1 LADKSAIMTNHD
13 GLASRW
19 GDSLADP
26 SGAAFAEIVSAD
38 VVLEGSVFALP
49 IRGRQAVWATLRAA
63 AGIYDAL
70 TFTSDA
76 ERDGRAYLDWTATAL
91 GLPIAGVTVL
101 YFDQSGRF
109 AGIALHHRPLEAA
122 IAFSAELGRRLAGQ
136 VSADHF
142 SRK

>member
-1 LADKSAIMTNHD
+1 LADKAAIMTNHD
-13 GLASRW
+13 GPASRW

-26 SGAAFAEIVSAD
+26 SGAAFTEIVSAD
-38 VVLEGSVFALP
+38 VVLEGSVFVLP
-49 IRGRQAVWATLRAA
+49 VRGRQAVWVTLRAA

-70 TFTSDA
+70 TFISDA

-101 YFDQSGRF
+101 YVDQSGRF

-142 SRK
+142 YRK

>member
-1 LADKSAIMTNHD
+1 MRSHD
-13 GLASRW
+13 GTDQDGPARRW

-38 VVLEGSVFALP
+38 VVLEGSIFALP
-49 IRGRQAVWATLRAA
+49 VRGRQAVWATLRAA

-91 GLPIAGVTVL
+91 GLRVAGVTVL
-101 YFDQSGRF
+101 YVDQSGRF
-109 AGIALHHRPLEAA
+109 ASIALHHRPLGAA
-122 IAFSAELGRRLAGQ
+122 IAFSAELGSRLAGQ

-142 SRK
+142 YPR